1 MNLILRL
8 PAPSPC
14 FACGFLALTDLHA
27 NLYPYD
33 YYRDCPDNSVGLARA
48 ASLVA
53 EARKEAPNCLLFDDG
68 DGTSV
73 VIEAPDTNRDALLK
87 FVESQTEIAPKS
99 NGAWRFA
106 PWPGAVVATHLTS
119 PAASDPLAPPGLK
132 LTSTGLA
139 PGGFLKLRV
148 ETV

>member
-1 MNLILRL
+1 MRGRELELDPPLAVPKPLLRL
-8 PAPSPC
+8 RLL
-14 FACGFLALTDLHA
+14 GLTDLHA

-48 ASLVA
+48 GSLVA

-87 FVESQTEIAPKS
+87 FVESQTEIAPK
-99 NGAWRFA
+99 
-106 PWPGAVVATHLTS
+106 
-119 PAASDPLAPPGLK
+119 
-132 LTSTGLA
+132 
-139 PGGFLKLRV
+139 
-148 ETV
+148 